1 METLRIRDAMEGT
14 RKLTR
19 RERENMRQ
27 RAEIFEAA
35 LRLFSEKGFHNVS
48 MSQIASEAE
57 FGMGTLY
64 KFFENKENLY
74 KALLMEMAEQC
85 HNQMMNAIRAE
96 HDPISAI
103 RKYVTTRHEIFFNNL
118 ELMRL
123 YFAETTGA
131 SYNLKAGLDRD
142 LLKFYDELIEELAL
156 IFERGIGD
164 KVFRAVDPYNMALA
178 LEGAINAVLWR
189 LMDNPDRL
197 RNSKDL
203 PIIADLFFRGVLIQ
217 EAPGLEPDV

>member
-64 KFFENKENLY
+64 KFFENKESLY
-74 KALLMEMAEQC
+74 KALLMERAEQC

-156 IFERGIGD
+156 IFERGIAD

-178 LEGAINAVLWR
+178 LEGGINAVLWR
-189 LMDNPDRL
+189 LMDDPDRL
-197 RNSKDL
+197 RNSRDL

-217 EAPGLEPDV
+217 EPPGQEPDV

>member
-48 MSQIASEAE
+48 MSQIAAEAE

-64 KFFENKENLY
+64 KFFENKESLY
-74 KALLMEMAEQC
+74 QALLMERAEQC
-85 HNQMMNAIRAE
+85 HKQMMSAIRAE

-156 IFERGIGD
+156 IFERGIAD

-189 LMDNPDRL
+189 LMDDPDRL

-217 EAPGLEPDV
+217 EPPDQEPDV